1 MLKTNWENAVLL
13 PSDTM
18 SRAVEVL
25 EENKD
30 LGIGL
35 VLDQDRCL
43 IGTVT
48 DGDVRRALIRHRSM
62 DTTVTE
68 LMNADPLVAT
78 TGDNQESIQ
87 RKMSENNVARIP
99 VVDSSY
105 RIIRVERDIT
115 LNPGMRLENPVLLMA
130 GGYGRRLHP
139 LTVDKPK
146 PMLPIGDKPLL
157 EEMLRQLIDQGFHNI
172 FISVHYRAD
181 VIRNYF
187 GDGAKWGVTIEYLEE
202 AEPLGT
208 AGSVGLLSA
217 KEFVGP
223 VIVINGDLLTRVDYR
238 RLLSYHREQS
248 GVATMCVREYD
259 FRVPYGVVSG
269 NEHVVTNIVEKPVHK
284 FFVNAGIYVLHPS
297 LINSIDKG
305 VYTDMPQFLQKQI
318 DNSKKINMFPVH
330 EYWID
335 IGRMKEFERAQE
347 EIMY

>member
-1 MLKTNWENAVLL
+1 
-13 PSDTM
+13 M

-48 DGDVRRALIRHRSM
+48 DGDVRRALIMHRSM

-78 TGDNQESIQ
+78 TGDNPALIQ

-99 VVDSSY
+99 VVDRSY

-259 FRVPYGVVSG
+259 LEVPYGVIEADG
-269 NEHVVTNIVEKPVHK
+269 ERVTSVVEKPVHR
-284 FFVNAGIYVLHPS
+284 FFVNAGIYVLDQFIFDEIEIGS
-297 LINSIDKG
+297 RLDM
-305 VYTDMPQFLQKQI
+305 TDLLQGHV
-318 DNSKKINMFPVH
+318 SRGAHVCMFPIH
-330 EYWID
+330 EYWLD
-335 IGRMKEFERAQE
+335 IGRIPEYERAQKDATE
-347 EIMY
+347 RLSKN